1 MNQKLCHV
9 QLPLKLQSCQGDV
22 PGRWD
27 RVRSVSISAW
37 LMSNLQLVMGCKKLL
52 SLNSMGHLLL
62 WRVLV
67 ARPNQILRYPVWQL
81 FQLAVVITSLKKI
94 IHFWSWWGSSS
105 VWHPGYSPHSQPL
118 IEQVLDFLFA
128 SLKKCSRTV
137 DGEFKCFTAF
147 LGDVA
152 CCFMAQMISQQ
163 GFS

>member
-105 VWHPGYSPHSQPL
+105 VWHPGCSPHSQPL

-152 CCFMAQMISQQ
+152 CCFMAQMI
-163 GFS
+163 